1 MSNFDLYK
9 DIATRT
15 NGDIYIGVVGPVR
28 TGKSTFIQRL
38 MEEVVLERIE
48 GESAKIRAKDEL
60 PQSANGK
67 TIMTTEPKFVPSE
80 AVNVR
85 FNDKIS
91 CKMRLIDCVGYIVDG
106 AMGDKENGVDRLV
119 NTPWSKEKMPFSKA
133 GEIGTEKVISEHST
147 VGVLVTTDGSVADIP
162 RENYV
167 KSEERVVKELKA
179 LNKPFVIL
187 LNCKEITDDAL
198 SLRNELAVKY
208 DAPVIAKNV
217 LELKK
222 EDMSEIM
229 EEMLY
234 EFPVKRIDVNIPR
247 WLQALDEDSP
257 IIMEI
262 METLKDRLESVNK
275 MSDFT
280 GLENIFEKSSYIK
293 SPFDFDVNMGD
304 GSIDVTLTPNEDVFY
319 AVLSKECGKEIVDDF
334 DLVNYVRYLSS
345 CEIKYVGMKEAIDGV
360 ESTGY
365 GMVYPSVDEMELE
378 EPKIIKKG
386 GGYGIKIKAKADSV
400 HMLKIPIEAE
410 ISPIV
415 GDEAQAK
422 ALLETMKQQYENDKP
437 SLYQTNLFGKSLDE
451 LMKEGITQKLN
462 NMPDE
467 VKLKMKRT
475 LAKIINESKGG
486 IICILL

>member
-9 DIATRT
+9 DIAERT

-48 GESAKIRAKDEL
+48 GENAKIRAKDEL

-80 AVNVR
+80 AVSVK
-85 FNDKIS
+85 FSDKIS

-106 AMGDKENGVDRLV
+106 AIGDKENGEDRMV
-119 NTPWSKEKMPFSKA
+119 NTPWSKEKMPLSKA
-133 GEIGTEKVISEHST
+133 GEIGTEKVITEHST
-147 VGVLVTTDGSVADIP
+147 VGILVTTDGSIADIP

-167 KSEERVVKELKA
+167 KSEERAVSELKA

-187 LNCKEITDDAL
+187 LNCKELNDSAMN
-198 SLRNELAVKY
+198 LRNELAAKY
-208 DAPVIAKNV
+208 DAPVIIKNV

-222 EDMSEIM
+222 EDMAEIM

-234 EFPVKRIDVNIPR
+234 EFPIKRIDVNIPR

-257 IIMEI
+257 IIAEI
-262 METLKDRLESVNK
+262 METLRNNLDKANK

-280 GLENIFEKSSYIK
+280 GIENAFDTSNYVK
-293 SPFDFDVNMGD
+293 SPFEFDVNMGD
-304 GSIDVTLTPNEDVFY
+304 GSIEVSLTPKDDVFY
-319 AVLSKECGKEIVDDF
+319 MVLSKECGKEIADDF

-378 EPKIIKKG
+378 EPIIFKKG

-422 ALLETMKQQYENDKP
+422 ALLSTMKEQFENDKP
-437 SLYQTNLFGKSLDE
+437 SLYRTNLFGKSLDE

-462 NMPDE
+462 NMPSE

-475 LAKIINESKGG
+475 LAKIINEAKGG